1 MLEKELQLL
10 EVGKWEFTT
19 KEGKEVKLIKV
30 SLIDLKSGRFEKVT
44 YNLQDNPDNQY
55 VMNLKANEEVKVTFK
70 VGIFKE
76 KYNLKISTIIQ

>member
-10 EVGKWEFTT
+10 EVEKWEFTT

-44 YNLQDNPDNQY
+44 YNLQDNPNNQY
-55 VMNLKANEEVKVTFK
+55 VMDLKVNEEVKVTFK